1 MSALEGLKRMP
12 REVWALF
19 FVRFVISAGSFV
31 VPFLAMLLSLKLGYD
46 NARAGAVMFVGTL
59 VSASGLIL
67 GGKLGDSIGR
77 RRTLIAL
84 QTITAA
90 SFLVCAA
97 MGFRPALP
105 FVLVLALG
113 TLNGTWP
120 CINALVADVTPPE
133 DLKTAFS
140 LLYWGNNIGFSVGP
154 LIGGYL
160 FTAAPR
166 GLFSGNALVLVLAAA
181 TVLLFVP
188 EPRRPQTAPLADVQ
202 QPSTFTVM
210 RASPVLTLYA
220 GLFCLSAFVYAQHTF
235 ALPYF
240 LKDLLGEVGGPKA
253 FGTVMAVNG
262 LTVVLFTVP
271 LTLLTKRLPTLVGIT
286 LSSLIYI
293 VGFGSYTFAHGLPFI
308 IGATAFWT
316 LGEILGAT
324 NGNAFVA
331 ERAAPSHRARI
342 NSVISASYIAGS
354 ALAPLAAGFVT
365 RHLGTRAVWLPVA
378 GVAALTTLGYLVLH
392 RYDRSRS
399 CGDLPLADAEG
410 ADE

>member
-1 MSALEGLKRMP
+1 MP
-12 REVWALF
+12 REIWALL
-19 FVRFVISAGSFV
+19 FVRFVVSAGGFV
-31 VPFLAMLLSLKLGYD
+31 MPFLAMMLSIKLGYD
-46 NARAGAVMFVGTL
+46 NAKAGAFMFLGTL
-59 VSASGLIL
+59 VAASGLIL
-67 GGKLGDSIGR
+67 GGKLGDAIGR

-84 QTITAA
+84 QGATAA
-90 SFLVCAA
+90 AFLGCAA

-105 FVLVLALG
+105 FVVAFALG

-120 CINALVADVTPPE
+120 CINAMVADVAPPE
-133 DLKTAFS
+133 HLKTAFS

-160 FTAAPR
+160 FAVAPR
-166 GLFSGNALVLVLAAA
+166 ALFAGNALALLLALTA
-181 TVLLFVP
+181 VVLFVR
-188 EPRRPQTAPLADVQ
+188 EPARSGHAREVAVEE
-202 QPSTFTVM
+202 STFTVL
-210 RASPVLTLYA
+210 RRQPVLSLYA
-220 GLFCLSAFVYAQHTF
+220 GLCVLSAFVYAQHTF

-271 LTLLTKRLPTLVGIT
+271 IALLTKRVPTLVGIV

-293 VGFGSYTFAHGLPFI
+293 VGFGSYAFAHGLPFI
-308 IGATAFWT
+308 LGATAFWT

-342 NSVISASYIAGS
+342 NSVISAGYIAGS
-354 ALAPLAAGFVT
+354 ALAPLAAGLVT
-365 RHLGTRAVWLPVA
+365 RTWGTRMVWLPVA
-378 GVAALTTLGYLVLH
+378 GVAALTTVGYLALH
-392 RYDRSRS
+392 RYDQRLNP
-399 CGDLPLADAEG
+399 GG
-410 ADE
+410 

>member
-1 MSALEGLKRMP
+1 MSSFEGLRRMP

-19 FVRFVISAGSFV
+19 FVRFVVSAGSFV
-31 VPFLAMLLSLKLGYD
+31 MPFLAMMLSIKLGFD
-46 NARAGAVMFVGTL
+46 NARAGAFMFVGTL

-77 RRTLIAL
+77 RRTLIVL
-84 QTITAA
+84 QTTTAA
-90 SFLVCAA
+90 TFLVCAA

-105 FVLVLALG
+105 FVVALALG

-120 CINALVADVTPPE
+120 CINAVVADVAPPE
-133 DLKTAFS
+133 HLKTAFS

-160 FTAAPR
+160 FTVAPR
-166 GLFSGNALVLVLAAA
+166 GLFLGNAVALLLAAA
-181 TVLLFVP
+181 VVALFVP
-188 EPRRPQTAPLADVQ
+188 EPRRQDTARKEDAPEL
-202 QPSTFTVM
+202 STFEVM
-210 RASPVLTLYA
+210 RAEPVLALYA
-220 GLFCLSAFVYAQHTF
+220 GLCILSAFVYAQHTF

-262 LTVVLFTVP
+262 ITVVLFTVP
-271 LTLLTKRLPTLVGIT
+271 MTLLTKRVPTLVGIT

-308 IGATAFWT
+308 LGATAFWT

-331 ERAAPSHRARI
+331 ERSAPSHRARI
-342 NSVISASYIAGS
+342 NSVISACYIAGS
-354 ALAPLAAGFVT
+354 AVAPLASGFIT
-365 RHLGTRAVWLPVA
+365 RALGTRAVWLPVA
-378 GVAALTTLGYLVLH
+378 GVAALTTGGYLALH
-392 RYDRSRS
+392 RYDRRR
-399 CGDLPLADAEG
+399 GLAQ
-410 ADE
+410 